1 MRCVCGAFSSVRGA
15 EWTCKGD
22 TFGEITVD
30 FDSTLFVPKA
40 ALEASYGLNGLTSL
54 QLKARFQARFGSD
67 EGGFPC
73 GGEMAVEGVLREDDM
88 RNSIF
93 RIISGAIFAVAAL
106 AGPSQAALRCEL
118 TMQSSASKTSC
129 IDPASLNGQTVTVP
143 ENVTRIGRD
152 GLALCALS
160 HTSSQASDIAYVIDN
175 SNSMDAWG
183 FWVNPSTGDTS
194 FYIPNC
200 SKSVSGTNVAFRK
213 RHIGASGVDSSWD
226 TLVKISSTKIPSS
239 VNSDNCKEAND
250 PYSMRAEVV
259 RVAMKYQMSLDS
271 NSQAGMVEFSS
282 KVQQRS
288 PLRTLQGSGLMRLL
302 DSTGLYDAGSGT
314 LWTPPM
320 NTALGWLSASKNS
333 VKAIIIVSDGEPTDG
348 SDYRRLLRSTPDLP
362 KIYGIYLG
370 SGVTKVAEMD
380 SLTNISGGKYW
391 IVPPSRPDSLQSVI
405 RSIVGNVMSTETP
418 GTTVLTN
425 LTNGQKSTALTITPG
440 QDSVFHLKLDS
451 VVALDT
457 GKNSVR
463 LVSSWT
469 DDQGKARSDTS
480 AFVLNVSG
488 AAATASGAI
497 KGDTLF
503 ATACTDA
510 SSLAFLSTSTWKA
523 IDTVSEGEGA
533 FALELVTPDSL
544 SFPTYVSV
552 AERSGG
558 DQESMSL
565 TAAKAVASVTGAWVN
580 QLMLAVPR
588 PWSHKSGDGIV
599 QAANGIDTIVG
610 SWCYPRDARDCAEDI
625 LVVRALKSP
634 YVQWVPRQ
642 VTGPSGSLVL
652 EALLPGQV
660 GATVDAIIYRAGKA
674 IGSVT
679 LRKVSDSLF
688 RDTVNFRQGGLATGG
703 DSLWIAN
710 PTALDSLVAKVV
722 WSPADSALYDT
733 ARIVRTAPVLDLTK
747 YGPDSLALALSAA
760 AQADAKGRRIVS
772 LSVGAVSASTVL
784 QNSRSGNAAMLSLLA
799 SADAG
804 TVWVHGLFVDPVFG
818 DTARDSVLV
827 PVLERTLQFV
837 KASVTGPR
845 GLLQL
850 QATDPYTSGT
860 TLSVKLIHG
869 ANAVT
874 MLLSRDSSGGFSGS
888 VPFTQARLASG
899 DTLALGAPTVVGRD
913 DSVVAVLA
921 AAQARAALSDT
932 ARIIRPALSLVFSV
946 DASAPQDVRM
956 ELVGGTPDAKGGAF
970 VSFVKP
976 LAVSANLSSAS
987 WLTWSG
993 TTNLKDQLPESL
1005 DSVLTTGFFV
1015 DPLYGDTARAQIRI
1029 ASPWY
1034 PGSISVSP
1042 DTADPRRGDSVTIV
1056 VRDHDPD
1063 STKVDTVRVTSGAR
1077 SWTLSETGRATGEY
1091 RLRLA
1096 ASDLAPDWTAHA
1108 PRQAWNVTV
1117 RYQDP
1122 LHAQDVTEDVLA
1134 LSFEVPPVQ
1143 VAVHNPLVERPTTAQ
1158 PGTMERSNGATGLVL
1173 VAQSDTVFHD
1183 GGVSIGDEPAVQ
1195 GIAIRT
1201 WEPTQFSVYIYDQLG
1216 VAVNSW
1222 AGQVLSS
1229 DASKGALYLLRWDG
1243 RDKVGAAAGVGVYLV
1258 RVVRYAAD
1266 GRYLGNDIL
1275 RIGLR

>member
-1 MRCVCGAFSSVRGA
+1 
-15 EWTCKGD
+15 
-22 TFGEITVD
+22 
-30 FDSTLFVPKA
+30 
-40 ALEASYGLNGLTSL
+40 
-54 QLKARFQARFGSD
+54 
-67 EGGFPC
+67 
-73 GGEMAVEGVLREDDM
+73 MAVEGVLREDDM

-93 RIISGAIFAVAAL
+93 CILSGAIFTVAAM
-106 AGPSQAALRCEL
+106 AGHSQAALRCDL
-118 TMQSSASKTSC
+118 TMQSNASKTSC

-213 RHIGASGVDSSWD
+213 RHFGASGVDSSWD

-288 PLRTLQGSGLMRLL
+288 PLRTLQGSGLTRLL

-333 VKAIIIVSDGEPTDG
+333 VKAIIIVSDGEPSDG
-348 SDYRRLLRSTPDLP
+348 SDYRRLLRDTPDLP

-425 LTNGQKSTALTITPG
+425 ITNGQKSTALTISQG
-440 QDSVFHLKLDS
+440 KDSVFHLALDS

-497 KGDTLF
+497 KDDTLF
-503 ATACTDA
+503 AAACVDA
-510 SSLAFLSTSTWKA
+510 SKISFLSTLTWKA

-533 FALELVTPDSL
+533 FALELVTGDSL
-544 SFPTYVSV
+544 LFPTYLSV

-558 DQESMSL
+558 DKESMPL
-565 TAAKAVASVTGAWVN
+565 TATKAVAGVAGAYVN
-580 QLMLAVPR
+580 SLTLTVPR
-588 PWSHKSGDGIV
+588 PWSHKSGDGVV
-599 QAANGIDTIVG
+599 QAANGIDTLVG

-625 LVVRALKSP
+625 LVVRALRSP

-710 PTALDSLVAKVV
+710 PTVLDSLVAKVV

-760 AQADAKGRRIVS
+760 AQADAKGRCTVT
-772 LSVGAVSASTVL
+772 LSVGAVSTSAML
-784 QNSRSGNAAMLSLLA
+784 QNSRSGNAAMFSLLA

-827 PVLERTLQFV
+827 PVPERTLQFV

-850 QATDPYTSGT
+850 EATDPYISGT

-956 ELVGGTPDAKGGAF
+956 ELVGGTPDAKGAAF

-1005 DSVLTTGFFV
+1005 DSVLATGFFV

-1063 STKVDTVRVTSGAR
+1063 STKVDTVRVTSGAH

-1096 ASDLAPDWTAHA
+1096 ASDLAPDWTAHTS
-1108 PRQAWNVTV
+1108 RQAWSVTV

-1122 LHAQDVTEDVLA
+1122 LHGQDVAEDTLV

-1143 VAVHNPLVERPTTAQ
+1143 VAVHNPLVERPTITAQ
-1158 PGTMERSNGATGLVL
+1158 SGTMERSNGATGLVL

-1243 RDKVGAAAGVGVYLV
+1243 RDKAGAAAGVGVYLV

>member
-1 MRCVCGAFSSVRGA
+1 
-15 EWTCKGD
+15 
-22 TFGEITVD
+22 
-30 FDSTLFVPKA
+30 
-40 ALEASYGLNGLTSL
+40 
-54 QLKARFQARFGSD
+54 
-67 EGGFPC
+67 
-73 GGEMAVEGVLREDDM
+73 MAVEGVLREEDM

-93 RIISGAIFAVAAL
+93 RIISGAIFAVAAM
-106 AGPSQAALRCEL
+106 AGYSQAALRCEL
-118 TMQSSASKTSC
+118 TMQSSVSKTSC

-200 SKSVSGTNVAFRK
+200 ANSVSGTKVAFRK

-226 TLVKISSTKIPSS
+226 TLVKISSSTKPSS
-239 VNSDNCKEAND
+239 VSSKNCLEAND

-259 RVAMKYQMSLDS
+259 RVAMKYQTSLDS

-288 PLRTLQGSGLMRLL
+288 PLRTLQGSGLTRLL
-302 DSTGLYDAGSGT
+302 DSTGLYDAGGGT

-333 VKAIIIVSDGEPTDG
+333 VKAIIIVSDGEPSDG
-348 SDYRRLLRSTPDLP
+348 SDYRKLLRGTSNLP
-362 KIYGIYLG
+362 KIYGIFLG
-370 SGVTKVAEMD
+370 SSVTDVPEMD
-380 SLTNISGGKYW
+380 SLTSISGGKYW

-440 QDSVFHLKLDS
+440 EDSVFHLKLDS

-457 GKNSVR
+457 GKNTVR

-480 AFVLNVSG
+480 SFVLNVSG

-533 FALELVTPDSL
+533 FALELVTGDAL
-544 SFPTYVSV
+544 MFPTYVSV
-552 AERSGG
+552 AERTGG
-558 DQESMSL
+558 DKESMTL
-565 TAAKAVASVTGAWVN
+565 TAAKAVAGVTGAWVN
-580 QLMLAVPR
+580 QLMFTVPR
-588 PWSHKSGDGIV
+588 PWNHKSGDGIV
-599 QAANGIDTIVG
+599 QAANGIDTLVG
-610 SWCYPRDARDCAEDI
+610 SWCYPRDARDCAEDV

-634 YVQWVPRQ
+634 YLEWAPRQ
-642 VTGPSGSLVL
+642 VTGPRGSLVL

-660 GATVDAIIYRAGKA
+660 GTTVDAIIYRAGKA
-674 IGSVT
+674 IGSTT

-688 RDTVNFRQGGLATGG
+688 RDTVNFRQGGLMTGG

-710 PTALDSLVAKVV
+710 PTVLDSLVAKVV

-733 ARIVRTAPVLDLTK
+733 ARIVRRAPVLDLSK
-747 YGPDSLALALSAA
+747 FGSDSLALALSTA
-760 AQADAKGRRIVS
+760 AQADAKGRRIVT
-772 LSVGAVSASTVL
+772 LSVGAVSVSAVL
-784 QNSRSGNAAMLSLLA
+784 QDSLSGNAAMLALLA

-804 TVWVHGLFVDPVFG
+804 TVWVHGLFVDPIFG
-818 DTARDSVLV
+818 DTACDSVLV
-827 PVLERTLQFV
+827 PVPERTLQFV
-837 KASVTGPR
+837 KASVNGPR
-845 GLLQL
+845 GVLQL
-850 QATDPYTSGT
+850 EATDPYTTGM

-869 ANAVT
+869 ASAVT
-874 MLLSRDSSGGFSGS
+874 VLLSRDLTGGFSGN

-899 DTLALGAPTVVGRD
+899 DTLALGAPAVAGKD
-913 DSVVAVLA
+913 DSVVAVLT
-921 AAQARAALSDT
+921 AAQARPALSDT

-946 DASAPQDVRM
+946 DAAAPQGVHM
-956 ELVGGTPDAKGGAF
+956 ALAGGTPDAKGAAF
-970 VSFVKP
+970 VTFVKP
-976 LAVSANLSSAS
+976 LAMSVNLTSAS
-987 WLTWSG
+987 GLAWSG
-993 TTNLKDQLPESL
+993 TANLKDQIPESL
-1005 DSVLTTGFFV
+1005 DSVLATGFFV
-1015 DPLYGDTARAQIRI
+1015 DPLYGDTARAQVRL

-1034 PGSISVSP
+1034 PGSIVVSP
-1042 DTADPRRGDSVTIV
+1042 DTANPRHSDSVTIV

-1063 STKVDTVRVTSGAR
+1063 SAKVDTVRVTSGAY
-1077 SWTLSETGRATGEY
+1077 SWTLLETGRATGEY

-1096 ASDLAPDWTAHA
+1096 ASDLAPDWTSHT
-1108 PRQAWNVTV
+1108 PRQAWSVMV

-1122 LHAQDVTEDVLA
+1122 LHVQDVAEGRLVLF
-1134 LSFEVPPVQ
+1134 FEVPPVQ
-1143 VAVHNPLVERPTTAQ
+1143 VAVHNPLVERPTTAAQ

-1173 VAQSDTVFHD
+1173 VAQSDTIFHD

-1201 WEPTQFSVYIYDQLG
+1201 WEPTRFFVYIYDQLG

-1243 RDKVGAAAGVGVYLV
+1243 RDKTGAAAGAGVYLV